1 LAEGLTRSTGRL
13 EAGDLVWVEFDDP
26 PFGHE
31 QAGRRPALIL
41 SDGDYNSIS
50 SFVLLCP
57 VTRRSRNWP
66 FQVPVSADRISG
78 EAIVDQIK
86 SIDRR
91 RIVSPA
97 FDKVD
102 DATLAEARR
111 VLGAILTLEPP
122 SGA

>member
-1 LAEGLTRSTGRL
+1 MTAPKDVLD
-13 EAGDLVWVEFDDP
+13 AGDLVWVEFDDP
-26 PFGHE
+26 AFGHE

-41 SDGDYNSIS
+41 SDRRYNSIS

-57 VTRRSRNWP
+57 ITRRARNWP
-66 FQVPVSADRISG
+66 FQVPLRSARISG
-78 EAIVDQIK
+78 EAIVDQVK
-86 SIDRR
+86 SVDRR

-97 FDKVD
+97 FDRVD
-102 DATLAEARR
+102 AATLVATRR

>member
-1 LAEGLTRSTGRL
+1 MSSSDTPLH
-13 EAGDLVWVEFDDP
+13 AGDLVWVEFGEP
-26 PFGHE
+26 AFGNE

-41 SDGDYNSIS
+41 SDGTYNSRS

-57 VTRRSRNWP
+57 VTRRARNWA
-66 FQVPVSADRISG
+66 FQVPLKASKTVG

-91 RIVSPA
+91 RIVSPP
-97 FDKVD
+97 FDRVD
-102 DATLAEARR
+102 EATLAGARS
-111 VLGAILTLEPP
+111 VLAAILKLAPP